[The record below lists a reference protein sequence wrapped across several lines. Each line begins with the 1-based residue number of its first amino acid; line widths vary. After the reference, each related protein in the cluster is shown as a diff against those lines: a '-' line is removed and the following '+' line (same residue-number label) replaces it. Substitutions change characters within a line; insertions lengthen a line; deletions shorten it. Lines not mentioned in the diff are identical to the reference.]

1 MTKVQGDTLLEALDL
16 VKSFVGG
23 DGSELVVLDHLNF
36 NLLNHEAVAI
46 VGSSGAGK
54 STLLQILGGLDLPT
68 SGKVLIDGKTW
79 GEGKDQNLEQLRNQK
94 IGFVFQ
100 FHHLLKDFTALE
112 NVMMPSLIAG
122 NSKNVAKKRAREL
135 LGQVKLE
142 HRLHHKPAE
151 LSGGEQ
157 QRVAVARALCN
168 EPKVLLADEPSGNL
182 DSHSSEALHQLL
194 FRLREV
200 NGLAMIIVTHSKK
213 LAEMTDRVLEL
224 RDGKLLEDGMEI
236 NGIE

>member
-54 STLLQILGGLDLPT
+54 STLLQILGGLDHPT

>member
-1 MTKVQGDTLLEALDL
+1 MTKAQGDTLLEALDL

-23 DGSELVVLDHLNF
+23 DGSELVVLDHLDF
-36 NLLNHEAVAI
+36 KLLNHEAVAI

-122 NSKNVAKKRAREL
+122 NSKNVATKRAREL
-135 LGQVKLE
+135 LRQVKLE

-182 DSHSSEALHQLL
+182 DSQSSEALHQLL
-194 FRLREV
+194 FRLKEV

-224 RDGKLLEDGMEI
+224 RDGKLLEDGIEI

>member
-1 MTKVQGDTLLEALDL
+1 MTKVQGDILLEASGL

-23 DGSELVVLDHLNF
+23 DGSELVVLDRLS
-36 NLLNHEAVAI
+36 LKILNHETVAI
-46 VGSSGAGK
+46 VGGSGAGK
-54 STLLQILGGLDLPT
+54 STLLQILGGLDHPT
-68 SGKVLIDGKTW
+68 SGKVLVDGQTL
-79 GEGKDQNLEQLRNQK
+79 GKEKNQNLEWLRNQQ

-122 NSKNVAKKRAREL
+122 NSRSIAEKRAGEL
-135 LGQVKLE
+135 LEQVKLK

-168 EPKVLLADEPSGNL
+168 EPKLLLADEPSGNL
-182 DSHSSEALHQLL
+182 DSQSTEALHRLL
-194 FRLREV
+194 FRLREA

-213 LAEMTDRVLEL
+213 LAAMTDRVLEL
-224 RDGKLLEDGMEI
+224 RDGKLLEDGMES

>member
-36 NLLNHEAVAI
+36 KLLNHEAVAI

-182 DSHSSEALHQLL
+182 DSQSSEALHQLL

>member
-16 VKSFVGG
+16 VKRFVSG
-23 DGSELVVLDHLNF
+23 DGSELVVLNHLNF
-36 NLLNHEAVAI
+36 KLLNHEAVAI

-79 GEGKDQNLEQLRNQK
+79 GEGNDQNLEQLRNQK

>member
-36 NLLNHEAVAI
+36 KLLNHEAVAI

-68 SGKVLIDGKTW
+68 NGKVLIDGKTW

>member
-1 MTKVQGDTLLEALDL
+1 MTKVQGDILLEASGL

-23 DGSELVVLDHLNF
+23 DGSELVVLDRLN
-36 NLLNHEAVAI
+36 LKILNHETVAI
-46 VGSSGAGK
+46 VGGSGAGK
-54 STLLQILGGLDLPT
+54 STLLQILGGLDYPT
-68 SGKVLIDGKTW
+68 SGEVLIDGQTL
-79 GEGKDQNLEQLRNQK
+79 GKVKNQNLEWLRNQQ

-122 NSKNVAKKRAREL
+122 NSRSISEKRAGEL
-135 LGQVKLE
+135 LEQVKLE

-168 EPKVLLADEPSGNL
+168 EPKLLLADEPSGNL
-182 DSHSSEALHQLL
+182 DSQSTEALHRLL
-194 FRLREV
+194 FRLREA

-213 LAEMTDRVLEL
+213 LAAMTDRVLEL
-224 RDGKLLEDGMEI
+224 RNGKLLEDGMES

>member
-16 VKSFVGG
+16 VKRFVSG
-23 DGSELVVLDHLNF
+23 DGSELVVLNHLNF
-36 NLLNHEAVAI
+36 KLLNHEAVAI

-79 GEGKDQNLEQLRNQK
+79 GEGNDQNLEQLRNQK

-182 DSHSSEALHQLL
+182 DSQSSEALHQLL

-224 RDGKLLEDGMEI
+224 RGGKLLEDGMEI

>member
-16 VKSFVGG
+16 VKRFVSG
-23 DGSELVVLDHLNF
+23 DGSELVVLNHLNF
-36 NLLNHEAVAI
+36 KLLNHEAVAI

-79 GEGKDQNLEQLRNQK
+79 GEGKGQNLEQLRNQK

-182 DSHSSEALHQLL
+182 DSQSSEALHQLL

>member
-1 MTKVQGDTLLEALDL
+1 MTKVQGDILLEASDL

-23 DGSELVVLDHLNF
+23 DGSELVVLDRLS
-36 NLLNHEAVAI
+36 LKILNHETVAI
-46 VGSSGAGK
+46 VGGSGAGK

-68 SGKVLIDGKTW
+68 SGKVLIDAKTW

-142 HRLHHKPAE
+142 
-151 LSGGEQ
+151 
-157 QRVAVARALCN
+157 
-168 EPKVLLADEPSGNL
+168 
-182 DSHSSEALHQLL
+182 SH
-194 FRLREV
+194 
-200 NGLAMIIVTHSKK
+200 
-213 LAEMTDRVLEL
+213 
-224 RDGKLLEDGMEI
+224 
-236 NGIE
+236 

>member
-1 MTKVQGDTLLEALDL
+1 MTKVQGDILLEASGL

-23 DGSELVVLDHLNF
+23 DGSELVVLDRLN
-36 NLLNHEAVAI
+36 LKILNHETVAI
-46 VGSSGAGK
+46 VGGSGAGK
-54 STLLQILGGLDLPT
+54 STLLQILGGLDYPT
-68 SGKVLIDGKTW
+68 SGEVLIDGQTL
-79 GEGKDQNLEQLRNQK
+79 GKVKNQNLEWLRNQQ

-122 NSKNVAKKRAREL
+122 NSRSISEKRAGEL
-135 LGQVKLE
+135 LEQVKLE

-168 EPKVLLADEPSGNL
+168 EPKLLLADEPSGNL
-182 DSHSSEALHQLL
+182 DSQSTEALHRLL
-194 FRLREV
+194 FRLREA

-213 LAEMTDRVLEL
+213 LAAMTDRVLEL
-224 RDGKLLEDGMEI
+224 RDGKLLEDGMES

>member
-1 MTKVQGDTLLEALDL
+1 MEISKKEIIIFLFFSSRHSLWFFLAFIFFAIPRHQKEKGKFITLVGRSGSGKTTLLNMLA
-16 VKSFVGG
+16 G
-23 DGSELVVLDHLNF
+23 LDH
-36 NLLNHEAVAI
+36 
-46 VGSSGAGK
+46 
-54 STLLQILGGLDLPT
+54 PT
-68 SGKVLIDGKTW
+68 SGQVLF
-79 GEGKDQNLEQLRNQK
+79 EGMDLSDYNEKQFIQLRRHR
-94 IGFVFQ
+94 IGVVFQ
-100 FHHLLKDFTALE
+100 SFALLPLLSAYE
-112 NVMMPSLIAG
+112 NVELPMRIAG
-122 NSKNVAKKRAREL
+122 IGAKERSSRTNEVLEMVGLGRRA
-135 LGQVKLE
+135 K
-142 HRLHHKPAE
+142 HRPYE

-182 DSHSSEALHQLL
+182 DSQSSEALHQLL

>member
-1 MTKVQGDTLLEALDL
+1 MTKVQGDILLEASDL

-23 DGSELVVLDHLNF
+23 DGSELVVLDRLS
-36 NLLNHEAVAI
+36 LKILNHETVAI
-46 VGSSGAGK
+46 VGGSGAGK
-54 STLLQILGGLDLPT
+54 STLLQILGGLDHPT
-68 SGKVLIDGKTW
+68 SGKVLVDGQTL
-79 GEGKDQNLEQLRNQK
+79 GKGKNQNLEWLRNQQ

-122 NSKNVAKKRAREL
+122 NSRSISEKRAGEL
-135 LGQVKLE
+135 LEQVKLE

-168 EPKVLLADEPSGNL
+168 EPKLLLADEPSGNL
-182 DSHSSEALHQLL
+182 DSQSTEALHRLL

-213 LAEMTDRVLEL
+213 LAAMTDRVLEL
-224 RDGKLLEDGMEI
+224 RDGKLLEDGMES

>member
-36 NLLNHEAVAI
+36 KLLNHEAVAI

-122 NSKNVAKKRAREL
+122 NSKNVAKKRAKEL

-182 DSHSSEALHQLL
+182 DSQSSEALHQLL

>member
-16 VKSFVGG
+16 VKRFVSG
-23 DGSELVVLDHLNF
+23 DGSELVVLNHLNF
-36 NLLNHEAVAI
+36 KLLNHEAVAI

-182 DSHSSEALHQLL
+182 DSQSSEALHQLL

>member
-1 MTKVQGDTLLEALDL
+1 MTKVQGDILLEASGL

-23 DGSELVVLDHLNF
+23 DGSELVVLDRLS
-36 NLLNHEAVAI
+36 LKILNHETVAI
-46 VGSSGAGK
+46 VGGSGAGK
-54 STLLQILGGLDLPT
+54 STLLQILGGLDHPT
-68 SGKVLIDGKTW
+68 SGKVLVDGQTL
-79 GEGKDQNLEQLRNQK
+79 GKEKNQNLEWLRNQQ

-122 NSKNVAKKRAREL
+122 NSRSISEKRAGEL
-135 LGQVKLE
+135 LEQVKLE

-168 EPKVLLADEPSGNL
+168 EPKLLLADEPSGNL
-182 DSHSSEALHQLL
+182 DSQSTEALHRLL
-194 FRLREV
+194 FRLREA

-213 LAEMTDRVLEL
+213 LAAMTDRVLEL
-224 RDGKLLEDGMEI
+224 RDGKLLEDGMES